1 MHILLAPDK
10 FKGSLSA
17 AAVCRALALGIHA
30 VAPEVTVTSVPVA
43 DGGDGTLDAAVAAGF
58 ERVAITVDGPTG
70 HRVNTTFAQRNSRA
84 VVELACTCGL
94 DLLPDGQLDALGA
107 SSFGLGQAIASV
119 LDAGCRELVVGIGGS
134 ASTDGGAG
142 MMQALGARLVDSS
155 GAELARGGAAL
166 ADLVRLDL
174 SGLHPG
180 LAQAELVFGCD
191 VRNPLLG
198 PAGAA
203 AVYGPQKGAVGG
215 DVDRLDAALATW
227 ARVVAAATST
237 DLASAAG
244 AGAAGGV
251 GFAALA
257 LLGVTLAPGI
267 DLILELGGFLDALS
281 GADLVVTGEGSLDE
295 QTLQGKAP
303 AGVAAAAVSR
313 GIPVVAVAGRVLLAP
328 QRLAQ
333 AGLVKAYALADLEP
347 DRDRSMSEAASLLEQ
362 VGRSLAQEFVTRR
375 SIS

>member
-166 ADLVRLDL
+166 ADLARLDL